1 MEKGKHI
8 AIGLVLLL
16 LTTHAMTQTNKQEAI
31 ILGGGCFWCIEAVF
45 QNIEGVEEVVSGYAG
60 GEIANPTYREVSSG
74 RTSHAEV
81 CKVQY
86 DSTVISLEK
95 LLDVFFTV
103 HNPTTLNRQ
112 GADVGT
118 QYRSIILYNNDIQKD
133 IAQKVLTKWEQNN
146 YWEDPIVTEIVPLRA
161 FYKAEITHQDYFKNN
176 PNAAY
181 CRFMVKPKI
190 QKMKQAFPDI
200 IGQ

>member
-1 MEKGKHI
+1 MKRGTQLGI
-8 AIGLVLLL
+8 ALVLLL
-16 LTTHAMTQTNKQEAI
+16 LTTSAMTQNKQEEEI

-45 QNIEGVEEVVSGYAG
+45 QNIEGVQEVVSGYAG
-60 GEIANPTYREVSSG
+60 GDIANPTYREVSSG
-74 RTSHAEV
+74 RTNHAEV
-81 CKVQY
+81 CKVRY
-86 DSTVISLEK
+86 NPTEIGLEK

-118 QYRSIILYNNDIQKD
+118 QYRSIILYAKDSQKD
-133 IAQKVLTKWEQNN
+133 VAQKTIKKWEQSA
-146 YWEDPIVTEIVPLRA
+146 YWEEPIVTELVPLKA

-190 QKMKQAFPDI
+190 EKMQQAFPDI
-200 IGQ
+200 INK